1 MYGPIDPSCI
11 KAFNCWRSYNISKF
25 VTTIKRL
32 RIRSIFVLN
41 FYKSMRYL
49 GDHGNV
55 HRSFEALGGSLPS
68 IWDSPSE

>member
-11 KAFNCWRSYNISKF
+11 KDLICWRSYNISKF

-32 RIRSIFVLN
+32 RIRSMFVLN
-41 FYKSMRYL
+41 FYKTTHYL

-55 HRSFEALGGSLPS
+55 HKSFEALGGSLPS
-68 IWDSPSE
+68 IWGNPVE